1 MCVKCR
7 DDPGREGRRRR
18 QGRAGRGGKL
28 VRGGIRLA
36 DLDVEVV
43 VLDVL
48 GVDAHAG
55 ERVAAACWPPC
66 GTAAHVCCHWCW
78 RCHRPLA
85 RSCSRG
91 CAMSAPPPRPP
102 RGAAGPRRG
111 RWRWC
116 GLDGR
121 ADGTDLD
128 PAPRRARR
136 KCAARARRSQAGG
149 WTPLRSSSA
158 WTAPTALMRARGVP
172 ARPGGMPRPRA
183 RAGAAT
189 PMPDDTTPG
198 PHQLPATARA
208 PPSASDRLSAAR
220 SWENA
225 PSPPRFAR
233 DNWNY
238 REQK

>member
-1 MCVKCR
+1 MNSMYE
-7 DDPGREGRRRR
+7 PGREVARRR
-18 QGRAGRGGKL
+18 QGRAVGGGGGWKL
-28 VRGGIRLA
+28 VRAAILLA

-48 GVDAHAG
+48 GVDAHDG
-55 ERVAAACWPPC
+55 EDVAARV
-66 GTAAHVCCHWCW
+66 GTRVEQLRMVVATGVGGVIVPVP
-78 RCHRPLA
+78 RC
-85 RSCSRG
+85 CSRG
-91 CAMSAPPPRPP
+91 CATSAPPPRPP
-102 RGAAGPRRG
+102 RGAPGPRRG
-111 RWRWC
+111 RWRRG

-121 ADGTDLD
+121 AAGNGLD
-128 PAPRRARR
+128 PAPGRARR
-136 KCAARARRSQAGG
+136 KSQAGG

-158 WTAPTALMRARGVP
+158 WTAPTALMRARGARGVP

-238 REQK
+238 RE